1 MKRLSGQ
8 ARYRLLVGLLVIIL
22 VYYAY
27 KTLTDYNNRIIHEV
41 SQSALFISV
50 LN

>member
-8 ARYRLLVGLLVIIL
+8 ARYRILVGLLVIIL

-41 SQSALFISV
+41 SQLALLKSDF
-50 LN
+50 N

>member
-8 ARYRLLVGLLVIIL
+8 ARYRLLVGLIVIIL

-27 KTLTDYNNRIIHEV
+27 KTLTDYNSRIIHEV
-41 SQSALFISV
+41 SHVNIH
-50 LN
+50 

>member
-27 KTLTDYNNRIIHEV
+27 KTLSDYNSRIIHEV
-41 SQSALFISV
+41 SHLSML
-50 LN
+50 